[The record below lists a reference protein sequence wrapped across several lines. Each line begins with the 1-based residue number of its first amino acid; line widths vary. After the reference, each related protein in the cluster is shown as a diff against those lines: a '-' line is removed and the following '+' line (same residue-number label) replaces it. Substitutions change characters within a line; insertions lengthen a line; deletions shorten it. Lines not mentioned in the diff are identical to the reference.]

1 MLNLN
6 TKFEKIQPNIISGLT
21 TATIALP
28 QNMAYALILGINPIY
43 GIYASIFSMLTASI
57 FNLSN
62 YIIVGPTNMMAV
74 ALYSSLNSFRGEG
87 YLEVIFLTTFLIGL
101 FQFLLVSLNLGE
113 LIKYVS
119 HPVVVALSHGA
130 AVLILF
136 SQIENFT
143 GVSVSGANVLTKSWQ
158 FVLNY
163 SQINYSYIVIGLLTI
178 VMITAIPKFKKEL
191 PEYILTIIIM
201 SLLTFI
207 TGLNKSIPL
216 VGEIP
221 SKIIEFNLLQLDWS
235 IIGQVYTK
243 AFSIAL
249 LGLIQTMAVLQ
260 SVELKTDEEPDFHRE
275 FRSQG
280 ITNMV
285 ISFFSGFAISASF
298 SNTFANISAG
308 AKSKI
313 SQVFCAL
320 SIVVFILF
328 LRPLISYI
336 PVPVLAG
343 LVIAAAIGILD
354 IKEVADN
361 MKTTRGDALI
371 FWATFLATIVLPNL
385 DQAIYFGVIVSLVVV
400 LEISKKADID
410 MLYYDKKEGDVGY
423 HLHHVDHEDHDERDI
438 SAKQARVIDL
448 KGAVHF
454 SAAEDL
460 KDQLDEFYEEKVD
473 FIIRLR
479 NVCRMD
485 ITIIRVLE
493 EFIDRVQANG
503 SEIILTGV
511 NQRMINI
518 FKKIG
523 LEEKVGSENI
533 YRPESEYFAATNKAL
548 EMQCDEEILP
558 NYNNNKDKD
567 HEDKD
572 NEDKKD

>member
-1 MLNLN
+1 MRNLN
-6 TKFEKIQPNIISGLT
+6 TKFEKMRPNLISGLT

-57 FNLSN
+57 FNLSS

-74 ALYSSLNSFRGEG
+74 ALYSSLNNFQGEG

-101 FQFLLVSLNLGE
+101 FQFLLVSFHLGE

-130 AVLILF
+130 AILILF

-143 GVSVSGANVLTKSWQ
+143 GVSVTGANVLTKSWQ
-158 FVLNY
+158 FINNF
-163 SQINYSYIVIGLLTI
+163 SQINYLYILIGLMTI
-178 VMITAIPKFKKEL
+178 VMITAIPKIKKEL

-207 TGLNKSIPL
+207 TGLDDSIPL

-221 SKIIEFNLLQLDWS
+221 GRIIEFNLLQLDWS

-280 ITNMV
+280 ITNMF

-320 SIVVFILF
+320 SIVIFILF
-328 LRPLISYI
+328 LRPLISFI

-343 LVIAAAIGILD
+343 LVIAAAIEYYL
-354 IKEVADN
+354 KE
-361 MKTTRGDALI
+361 
-371 FWATFLATIVLPNL
+371 FP
-385 DQAIYFGVIVSLVVV
+385 
-400 LEISKKADID
+400 ISKPP
-410 MLYYDKKEGDVGY
+410 L
-423 HLHHVDHEDHDERDI
+423 L
-438 SAKQARVIDL
+438 Q
-448 KGAVHF
+448 
-454 SAAEDL
+454 
-460 KDQLDEFYEEKVD
+460 
-473 FIIRLR
+473 
-479 NVCRMD
+479 
-485 ITIIRVLE
+485 
-493 EFIDRVQANG
+493 
-503 SEIILTGV
+503 
-511 NQRMINI
+511 
-518 FKKIG
+518 
-523 LEEKVGSENI
+523 
-533 YRPESEYFAATNKAL
+533 
-548 EMQCDEEILP
+548 
-558 NYNNNKDKD
+558 NY
-567 HEDKD
+567 
-572 NEDKKD
+572 